1 MLSNEQL
8 IALAKKNP
16 ENKKLQEDVA
26 IAQRMESDPE
36 FRAQRRAEFQRETL
50 EGAKFA
56 PFRIAGGVVDVA
68 NLPGQA
74 LGIAPEKPFLGSDY
88 MIDKYAT
95 GIEALGGSYRR
106 PTGSGAELAG
116 DIIGSTLN
124 VAGAVKGLSRL
135 STIARGSGIEKRG
148 TGAAQ
153 MQEPV
158 ETVKAYKLFEKDPET
173 GKLYPLFVE
182 AGNEVPVGVWRDAIF
197 PETVFTSTNG
207 KKYVPSQKWTGKPG
221 TGDSIPIPNDAT
233 RDMLIDAGYLPK
245 GSRAKSVKAVALR
258 PGWHAGD
265 NPVASHI
272 GPQALVDGQK
282 LKVRGENQVWA
293 EVELP
298 ADVDWQSIAN
308 SNASTTKGGALNVQ
322 EAQITEELPMGG
334 YYRYKTNPNM
344 DGNWMISGQMKVNR
358 VLDDAEV
365 AELNEAAGV
374 QDLPR
379 LSQLMSEN
387 PPPVMKKAK
396 GGHVDLRSGIGDMFR
411 LYS

>member
-1 MLSNEQL
+1 MTDDFD
-8 IALAKKNP
+8 P
-16 ENKKLQEDVA
+16 EAFDFAMTQGTS
-26 IAQRMESDPE
+26 AQRAAAKDFARGVKYAHFDLLGAPVDIVNMPLRAAGLGSD
-36 FRAQRRAEFQRETL
+36 
-50 EGAKFA
+50 
-56 PFRIAGGVVDVA
+56 
-68 NLPGQA
+68 
-74 LGIAPEKPFLGSDY
+74 KPFLGSEY
-88 MIDKYAT
+88 LIDKYASAVE
-95 GIEALGGSYRR
+95 GLGGSYAR
-106 PTGSGAELAG
+106 PTHSVDETVGRLLSGIVTAG
-116 DIIGSTLN
+116 PLST
-124 VAGAVKGLSRL
+124 R

-148 TGAAQ
+148 TGSAQ

-158 ETVKAYKLFEKDPET
+158 ETVKAYKLFEQDPET

-182 AGNEVPVGVWRDAIF
+182 AGDEVPVGVWQDAVF

-207 KKYVPSQKWTGKPG
+207 KQYVPSQKWTGKPG
-221 TGDSIPIPNDAT
+221 TGDSIPIPDDAT
-233 RDMLIDAGYLPK
+233 RNMLIDAGYLPE
-245 GSRAKSVKAVALR
+245 GSKAKSVKAVALR

-272 GPQALVDGQK
+272 GPQALLNGQK

-293 EVELP
+293 EVEMP

-308 SNASTTKGGALNVQ
+308 SKASRTQSGALNVR

-387 PPPVMKKAK
+387 PPPVIKKAK
-396 GGHVDLRSGIGDMFR
+396 GGPVDLRTGIGDLFR